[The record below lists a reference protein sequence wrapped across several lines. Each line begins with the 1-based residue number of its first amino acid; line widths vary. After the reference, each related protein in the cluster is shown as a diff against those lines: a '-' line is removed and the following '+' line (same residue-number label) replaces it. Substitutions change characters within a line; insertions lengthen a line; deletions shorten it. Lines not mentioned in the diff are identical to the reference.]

1 MLASFPL
8 LWYEEDVLNATIH
21 LRKMNQE
28 YRPQPIDTSRI
39 ELPPAVTELAELLAR
54 NAHEVWAEGRLKQ
67 GWRYG
72 IVRDDVR
79 KLHPD
84 LIPYEELPEGE
95 KLFDRR
101 TAMETLRVLLALG
114 YTILR

>member
-1 MLASFPL
+1 
-8 LWYEEDVLNATIH
+8 
-21 LRKMNQE
+21 MNPE
-28 YRPQPIDTSRI
+28 YRPRPIDTSAV
-39 ELPPAVTELAELLAR
+39 ELPPSVTELAELLAR
-54 NAHEVWAEGRLKQ
+54 NAHEVWAAGRMQQ

-72 IVRDDVR
+72 SVRDDER

-95 KLFDRR
+95 KTFDRQ

-114 YTILR
+114 YTISR